1 MENNVFKTYLKENFI
16 ASYDELVN
24 KFTRYS
30 LLLARESKIHN
41 LTALD
46 PLEYDEKHFLD
57 SLMLNEVF
65 TFDNQ
70 TLIDVG
76 TGAGFPGLVLAIVF
90 KDLQVTLLEPTRKR
104 CDFLSL
110 VIDELSLTNVT
121 VVNERAEDYVKKARE
136 TFDIATSRAVASL
149 PIILELSVGLVKV
162 GGSIIVMKGKQYE
175 TELKSAQKALKI
187 LNLQSTK
194 VDTHYLESDGSMRV
208 NAVFTKISE
217 TSAKYPRAYGQI
229 KKNPL

>member
-1 MENNVFKTYLKENFI
+1 METNVFKTYLKDNFPQT
-16 ASYDELVN
+16 YEELVE
-24 KFTRYS
+24 KFNLYS

-41 LTALD
+41 LTALE
-46 PLEYDEKHFLD
+46 PSEYDEKHFLD

-65 TFDNQ
+65 TFANQ

-76 TGAGFPGLVLAIVF
+76 TGAGFPGLVLAIAF
-90 KDLQVTLLEPTRKR
+90 KDLKVTLLEPTRKR
-104 CDFLSL
+104 CDFLKL
-110 VIDELSLTNVT
+110 VVDELSLSNVT
-121 VVNERAEDYVKKARE
+121 IINERAEDYVKKSRE
-136 TFDIATSRAVASL
+136 TFDVATSRAVASL

-175 TELKSAQKALKI
+175 TELKSAKKALELLKI
-187 LNLQSTK
+187 KVTK
-194 VDTHYLESDGSMRV
+194 KDIHYLESDGSMRV